1 MSNIVKLSTELQTIP
16 TNQINNTEKEVLH
29 YILNKPK
36 SFGNFN
42 NNDKQ
47 KLGVYLIAISKFL
60 GIKQPLDDI
69 QRKLLVNTLCTE
81 VKNFTFEELD
91 KAIKMASMG
100 KFTEIDNQHYQSLS
114 PIYISNIINAYIN
127 YRNNI
132 YKKYRNFKQNNKP
145 EKKLSKEEIIRISTN
160 FINDEI
166 KEYSENKEE
175 YFESEYREIMY
186 KHSYNTLY
194 KLGIIKGDELSNIDD
209 IKSILKRFYI
219 YILENNINV
228 IDYMK
233 GFYKK
238 NNVI

>member
-1 MSNIVKLSTELQTIP
+1 
-16 TNQINNTEKEVLH
+16 
-29 YILNKPK
+29 
-36 SFGNFN
+36 
-42 NNDKQ
+42 
-47 KLGVYLIAISKFL
+47 
-60 GIKQPLDDI
+60 
-69 QRKLLVNTLCTE
+69 
-81 VKNFTFEELD
+81 
-91 KAIKMASMG
+91 MG

-166 KEYSENKEE
+166 KEFSVNKEE

-194 KLGIIKGDELSNIDD
+194 KIGIIKGEELTKIED

-233 GFYKK
+233 QFYNK